1 MKINLGRSLR
11 VLISLL
17 LLLAL
22 TTALAFVPL
31 GQWNWLVS
39 LVIAFVMAGLI
50 LLFFMKV
57 RYSEPLIALTSAAG
71 FTWLSLL
78 LLLVILDYVS
88 RPWPRW

>member
-1 MKINLGRSLR
+1 MNLARSIR

-22 TTALAFVPL
+22 TTALAFAPL

-39 LVIAFVMAGLI
+39 IVIAFTMAGLI

-57 RYSEPLIALTSAAG
+57 RYSEPLIWLTSAAG

-78 LLLVILDYVS
+78 ILLVILDYVS
-88 RPWPRW
+88 RPWP

>member
-1 MKINLGRSLR
+1 MNLARSIR

-22 TTALAFVPL
+22 TTALAFAPL
-31 GQWNWLVS
+31 GPWNWLVS
-39 LVIAFVMAGLI
+39 IVIAFTMAGLI

-57 RYSEPLIALTSAAG
+57 RYSEPLIWLTSVAG

-78 LLLVILDYVS
+78 ILLVILDYVS
-88 RPWPRW
+88 RPWS

>member
-1 MKINLGRSLR
+1 MKMHLGRSVR

-17 LLLAL
+17 LLLAF
-22 TTALAFVPL
+22 TTALAFLPF
-31 GQWNWLVS
+31 GHWNWLISVI
-39 LVIAFVMAGLI
+39 IAFVMAGLI

-78 LLLVILDYVS
+78 ILLVILDYIS
-88 RPWPRW
+88 RPWP

>member
-11 VLISLL
+11 VLISLY

-22 TTALAFVPL
+22 TTGLAFLPI
-31 GQWNWLVS
+31 GHWDWLISVA
-39 LVIAFVMAGLI
+39 IAFVMAGLI

-57 RYSEPLIALTSAAG
+57 KYSEPLIWLTSVAG

-78 LLLVILDYVS
+78 ILLVILDYIS
-88 RPWPRW
+88 RAWPE

>member
-1 MKINLGRSLR
+1 MKLNLGRSVR
-11 VLISLL
+11 VLISLF

-31 GQWNWLVS
+31 GDWNWLVS
-39 LVIAFVMAGLI
+39 IIIAFAMAGLI

-57 RYSEPLIALTSAAG
+57 RYSEPLIWLTSAVG

-78 LLLVILDYVS
+78 ILLVLLDYIS
-88 RPWPRW
+88 RPWPR

>member
-1 MKINLGRSLR
+1 MKVNLGRSVR
-11 VLISLL
+11 VLISLY

-22 TTALAFVPL
+22 TSGLAFLPF
-31 GQWNWLVS
+31 GRWDWLIS

-57 RYSEPLIALTSAAG
+57 RYSEPLIRLTSAAG

-78 LLLVILDYVS
+78 ILLVLLDYVS
-88 RPWPRW
+88 RAWPE